1 MIKDRR
7 FWLIVLAFGVIALAH
22 YFSPQERALG
32 AYTLGRHTVERIA
45 FILPIIGATCFFG
58 QRGGSLALALA
69 FVAMLPRVFFVS
81 PHPADALLETCAVAL
96 VGYAAV
102 WAIETQAREKRLR
115 QQLGAQLERA
125 YRRLQ
130 MLYATAQTLNST
142 LELQTVLDQL
152 ARATAQVLNVRAC
165 SIRLL
170 DETGARLNVAA
181 AHGLSDAYIQKG
193 ALILAQNP
201 LARAVLAGEVI
212 AIDDVA
218 RDTRLQYPT
227 HAIAEG
233 IRAMLSAPLIG
244 KRGALGLIRAYSSE
258 PAHFSAEDA
267 TFLSAIASQGSI
279 ALENAL
285 AYRQLGKLDQ
295 MKSAFVL
302 TVTHELRS
310 PVGVVQSLLRTLRG
324 GFAGELTDQQRE
336 VLDHALCRA
345 DFLQTLI
352 TDLLDLAAGKSEF
365 DGAARAP
372 VALRDVV
379 ADVIARFQIPAE
391 EKELHLQ
398 AHCSDAPL
406 AILATRDGVDRILT
420 NLVANALRYTPA
432 GGRVAVKVGRA
443 NDHAQIEIADTGIGI
458 PDDAMKHLFEEFYR
472 APNAQAW
479 ERHGTGL
486 GLAITRD
493 LVKRFGGCIAVQSK
507 LGAGTTFVVTF
518 PVVESA

>member
-1 MIKDRR
+1 
-7 FWLIVLAFGVIALAH
+7 
-22 YFSPQERALG
+22 
-32 AYTLGRHTVERIA
+32 
-45 FILPIIGATCFFG
+45 
-58 QRGGSLALALA
+58 
-69 FVAMLPRVFFVS
+69 
-81 PHPADALLETCAVAL
+81 
-96 VGYAAV
+96 
-102 WAIETQAREKRLR
+102 
-115 QQLGAQLERA
+115 
-125 YRRLQ
+125 
-130 MLYATAQTLNST
+130 
-142 LELQTVLDQL
+142 
-152 ARATAQVLNVRAC
+152 
-165 SIRLL
+165 
-170 DETGARLNVAA
+170 
-181 AHGLSDAYIQKG
+181 
-193 ALILAQNP
+193 
-201 LARAVLAGEVI
+201 
-212 AIDDVA
+212 
-218 RDTRLQYPT
+218 
-227 HAIAEG
+227 
-233 IRAMLSAPLIG
+233 MLSAPLIG